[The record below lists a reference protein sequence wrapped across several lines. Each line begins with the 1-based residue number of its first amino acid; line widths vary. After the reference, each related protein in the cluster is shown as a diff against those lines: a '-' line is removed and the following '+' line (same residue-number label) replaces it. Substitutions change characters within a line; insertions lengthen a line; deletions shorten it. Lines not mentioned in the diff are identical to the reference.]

1 MSNVERMR
9 SYRRHW
15 AEEMAIVVLVVAAAA
30 TCLAFIQYGNLAEN
44 PWKYIATAVALVGAL
59 TGMMLTIAEAMR
71 EGNDE

>member
-30 TCLAFIQYGNLAEN
+30 TCLAFIHYGNLDAN

-59 TGMMLTIAEAMR
+59 SGMMLTIAEAMR